1 MVFGVKNRVRGLAV
15 ATMVAVCGGPL
26 AQATA
31 QDAFFTTVADLPLMP
46 GLEEHLNTALV
57 FDNLGGRIIE
67 VTAAGILTT
76 QAILAFYGETLPQ
89 LGWTGV
95 ANDRFEREGEVLRL
109 VFTQVTGPTVVMFT
123 IAPALSPAP

>member
-1 MVFGVKNRVRGLAV
+1 MEIGVKNLVRALAAVTMMTVSGGAV
-15 ATMVAVCGGPL
+15 AP
-26 AQATA
+26 ATA

-46 GLEEHLNTALV
+46 GLEEHLDTALV
-57 FDNLGGRIIE
+57 FDNPGGRIIE

-76 QAILAFYGETLPQ
+76 QAILAFYRETLPQ

-95 ANDRFEREGEVLRL
+95 ADDRFEREGEVLRL

-123 IAPALSPAP
+123 IAPVLSPAP